1 MARAFRIGNYS
12 VYIWVERGA
21 PHHRPHAHVY
31 LGKARIASVYLETLT
46 VYDSR
51 ERLPSHLLGRIE
63 EEQEAMLVLWAKLN
77 PDD

>member
-1 MARAFRIGNYS
+1 MGNHS
-12 VYIWVERGA
+12 VYIRVERGA

-46 VYDSR
+46 VYDNR
-51 ERLPSHLLGRIE
+51 ERLPPHLLARIV
-63 EEQEAMLVLWAKLN
+63 EEQEAMLMLWTKIN

>member
-12 VYIWVERGA
+12 VYVRAERGA

-31 LGKARIASVYLETLT
+31 LGRTLIASVYLETLS
-46 VYDSR
+46 VYDDH
-51 ERLPSHLLGRIE
+51 ERLPSRVLKAIREKQDELL
-63 EEQEAMLVLWAKLN
+63 ALWMELN